1 MHILLVPFFLELV
14 LRDGNDLL
22 QWLLVRIVSPWLRSN
37 ELRFHGIRPQA
48 KFKLETVGARIRS
61 RFGQVIDL
69 QRKR

>member
-37 ELRFHGIRPQA
+37 ELRFHGI
-48 KFKLETVGARIRS
+48 
-61 RFGQVIDL
+61 
-69 QRKR
+69 